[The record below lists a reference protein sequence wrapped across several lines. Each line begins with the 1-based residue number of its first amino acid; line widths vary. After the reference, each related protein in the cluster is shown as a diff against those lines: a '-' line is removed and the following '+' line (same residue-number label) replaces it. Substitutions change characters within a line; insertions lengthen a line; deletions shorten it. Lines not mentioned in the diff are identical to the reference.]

1 MAHIVERQ
9 GMCRTLSRKDC
20 RPGKGSCKVQYSTD
34 RPLLHRGNSLQTDLF
49 KGQHRTF
56 SPAFFLFFLANCMLY
71 EEIQYKFTSKSPCG
85 VICTKR
91 KQNDNVQSH
100 YKLIGDSTL
109 LVL

>member
-56 SPAFFLFFLANCMLY
+56 SPAFFLSFLSCELHAVGQFATVDPDVTMVLILNC
-71 EEIQYKFTSKSPCG
+71 EGKWVSEGTEPI
-85 VICTKR
+85 
-91 KQNDNVQSH
+91 
-100 YKLIGDSTL
+100 
-109 LVL
+109 